1 MNSFHTGLYSLNS
14 FPPGNAVLC
23 GAFRELCLFHPDFD
37 RWSWICTRSAL
48 RVYGLPP
55 LDAQGRGLPAW
66 LRLAAARIR
75 LPPVRIS
82 TSP

>member
-1 MNSFHTGLYSLNS
+1 MNSFHTGLYSLNN
-14 FPPGNAVLC
+14 FPPGNAAPC

-48 RVYGLPP
+48 RVGSLPP

-66 LRLAAARIR
+66 LRLAPRVSGYR
-75 LPPVRIS
+75 Q
-82 TSP
+82 